1 MDKPKYITE
10 SETHRLVSIFDSF
23 KKDAEDTEN
32 LTQENVEV
40 SSNGVLSMSSL
51 GKFGRF
57 GNQLF
62 QYAFLRICAQ
72 KNGVKVECPAWI
84 GQTLFGHQDAPIS
97 KLLSPVVETKESQ
110 ETLLYTLGWHSVWRT
125 QGKKKR

>member
-32 LTQENVEV
+32 LTQENVEAT
-40 SSNGVLSMSSL
+40 SNGVLSMSSL

-57 GNQLF
+57 GN
-62 QYAFLRICAQ
+62 
-72 KNGVKVECPAWI
+72 
-84 GQTLFGHQDAPIS
+84 
-97 KLLSPVVETKESQ
+97 
-110 ETLLYTLGWHSVWRT
+110 
-125 QGKKKR
+125 